1 MTKQP
6 SHVSDEGFA
15 SDPLDY
21 RPTTQGKD
29 NLDKVMESWRLDRT
43 DLYDPFTQSALDDE
57 YQCEKWNYDQ
67 NTKLYKRL
75 NQNFHGRV
83 QLSQFEEQV
92 QSWKQKPSHNTTN
105 YRHFL
110 FGTRSILTIPG
121 GALSIT
127 RIIRGLLFSSYWC
140 STPRRLPG
148 MFEVGLVCPGQYG
161 RDRKGENCTGACSR
175 SQAR

>member
-1 MTKQP
+1 LTKQP

-92 QSWKQKPSHNTTN
+92 EKLEAEAISQHDELSTLSVWYQEHLDHPWRSSINHPDHQRAVLLLLLVLYTPSIAGNVRSWSRLSRTVRERQK
-105 YRHFL
+105 
-110 FGTRSILTIPG
+110 G
-121 GALSIT
+121 GKLH
-127 RIIRGLLFSSYWC
+127 RCL
-140 STPRRLPG
+140 
-148 MFEVGLVCPGQYG
+148 Q
-161 RDRKGENCTGACSR
+161 
-175 SQAR
+175 